1 MDCAT
6 FSSWLENRDSY
17 DLSEADRA
25 MKHAIVCA
33 ECKDLLHNDEELE
46 RFVTRMFQYEMMD
59 ERLVGKIDRSLDS
72 AGLKRGFRGGI
83 AAAFAVVAV
92 AVLFFVFIPGRGN
105 FSSMDEFGQYVVQ
118 EHREHGKIT
127 PLFEK
132 IGDIGQWG
140 QDNLHHSLDVN
151 TLPAG
156 NIKIVGGRICTIKNC
171 EFAHLLYQDGK
182 QFYSLFAVSGD
193 EIGFDLE
200 PGRIY
205 SLTVSNVKL
214 HVWIKQKMVYALTG

>member
-6 FSSWLENRDSY
+6 FSSWLENRDTY

-25 MKHAIVCA
+25 MKHAAVCT
-33 ECKDLLHNDEELE
+33 ECKDLLQKDEEFD

-59 ERLVGKIDRSLDS
+59 ERLVGKIDRSLGG
-72 AGLKRGFRGGI
+72 AGRKRGLRGGL
-83 AAAFAVVAV
+83 AAAVAV
-92 AVLFFVFIPGRGN
+92 AVVALFFFAFIPDSGN
-105 FSSMDEFGQYVVQ
+105 FSSLNEFGEYVAQ
-118 EHREHGKIT
+118 EHQEHGRIT

-132 IGDIGQWG
+132 IDDVRKWG
-140 QDNLHHSLDVN
+140 QDNLHHALDVN

-156 NIKIVGGRICTIKNC
+156 NIKIVGGRICTIKDC

-182 QFYSLFAVSGD
+182 EIYSLFVVSGD

-200 PGRIY
+200 PGRVY
-205 SLTVSNVKL
+205 SLTVSNIKL
-214 HVWIKQKMVYALTG
+214 HVWKKQKMVYALTG